1 LRTNPFVK
9 GAWTLF
15 EEDILVKSNAIF
27 AGKVEG
33 RWLGTAASV
42 SPENSD
48 PVTVYLDS
56 SGTVVGYDFYDVTT
70 RTGIVNCSFKIELG
84 EIDKEVFDF
93 LVKE

>member
-1 LRTNPFVK
+1 LQAKWKVDGWVLLQVLALSSDLVRARMNVVLIMWQWK
-9 GAWTLF
+9 
-15 EEDILVKSNAIF
+15 ILY
-27 AGKVEG
+27 
-33 RWLGTAASV
+33 
-42 SPENSD
+42 ENSD

>member
-1 LRTNPFVK
+1 MNVVLIMWQWK
-9 GAWTLF
+9 
-15 EEDILVKSNAIF
+15 ILY
-27 AGKVEG
+27 
-33 RWLGTAASV
+33 
-42 SPENSD
+42 ENSD

>member
-1 LRTNPFVK
+1 VLALSSDLVRARMNVVLIMWQWK
-9 GAWTLF
+9 
-15 EEDILVKSNAIF
+15 ILY
-27 AGKVEG
+27 
-33 RWLGTAASV
+33 
-42 SPENSD
+42 ENSD